1 MPRRSGIEPEQIQ
14 DRGREA
20 APEVF
25 HAAGAAVH
33 ALRQAAGRV
42 SQVRHLPD
50 LLPQACGP
58 GLYSGRE
65 KGELVNPAIEK
76 RALLT

>member
-1 MPRRSGIEPEQIQ
+1 MASKSKI
-14 DRGREA
+14 A
-20 APEVF
+20 AEVF

-33 ALRQAAGRV
+33 ALRPAAGRV

-50 LLPQACGP
+50 LLPQACGS
-58 GLYSGRE
+58 GLYSGCE